1 MNWDQGFYDAPQSF
15 WDQPTL
21 AASSTTTTRSRMTHQ
36 AYYPTRAAE
45 HILWLENFRNKLTG
59 HAATLGITLPRC
71 EGAIADARW
80 VIYILGSWLP
90 AVRDWQKGCT
100 AAAEQSQFTDGT
112 AALTLP
118 VFTPPALPAAAGG
131 QPAVVARPGGAIN
144 RIFDIIA
151 EIKEADGY
159 TPAIGQDIGAIGAGK
174 TPPDFATLQP
184 LLKANVSGGKVEI
197 DWSWQGNSQFLD
209 QLEIQV
215 DRGTGW
221 QILTFDSTPGYTD
234 TTAHPATLTRWKYRA
249 IYRVNDQQVG
259 LWSAEVS
266 VTVG

>member
-1 MNWDQGFYDAPQSF
+1 MNWDQSTWESSF
-15 WDQPTL
+15 WDSPPL
-21 AASSTTTTRSRMTHQ
+21 STSTPNNPKQMTRQ
-36 AYYPTRAAE
+36 AYYPSRAAE
-45 HILWLENFRNKLTG
+45 QIVWLENLRNKLAG
-59 HAATLGITLPRC
+59 HAPTLGITVAKC
-71 EGAIADARW
+71 DAAIADARW
-80 VIYILGSWLP
+80 IIYILGSWLP
-90 AVRDWQKGCT
+90 TVRDWQKACT
-100 AAAEQSQFTDGT
+100 AASEQAQFTNGA

-118 VFTPPALPAAAGG
+118 VFTPPALPGAAGG

-144 RIFDIIA
+144 RIFDLIA

-159 TPAIGQDIGAIGAGK
+159 TPAIGTDLGAIGSGK

-184 LLKANVSGGKVEI
+184 VIKATVAGNKVEL
-197 DWSWQGNSQFLD
+197 DWTWGGNSQFLD

-215 DRGTGW
+215 DRGNGY

-234 TTAHPATLTRWKYRA
+234 TTPHPATLARWKYRA
-249 IYRVNDQQVG
+249 IYRVNDTQVG